1 MESAMKFHT
10 EDQFQAWAV
19 KWFSETFPDE
29 RGMLFSIPN
38 GGERRDP
45 AHWVATGVIAGVADL
60 CLIYDWGTCVWIEM
74 KLPAG
79 VQSPAQRAW
88 EGKVKRRGHEYIIIR
103 TAEHFKQFIWSKMNI
118 GK

>member
-1 MESAMKFHT
+1 MNFST

-38 GGERRDP
+38 GGERRDG
-45 AHWVATGVIAGVADL
+45 WIMKATGVIAGVADL
-60 CLIYDWGTCVWIEM
+60 CLIYDWEKCVWIEM
-74 KLPAG
+74 KLPHG
-79 VQSPAQRAW
+79 VQSKAQKDW
-88 EGKVKRRGHEYIIIR
+88 EWKVKRRGHEYIIIR

-118 GK
+118 GR

>member
-1 MESAMKFHT
+1 MESAVKFYT

-38 GGERRDP
+38 GGERANP
-45 AHWVATGVIAGVADL
+45 GLMKATGVIAGVADL
-60 CLIYDWGTCVWIEM
+60 CLIYDWGTCVWIEL
-74 KLPAG
+74 KLPDG
-79 VQSPAQRAW
+79 VQSAVQKAW
-88 EGKVKRRGHEYIIIR
+88 EGKVKRRGHEYVIIR
-103 TAEHFKQFIWSKMNI
+103 TAEQFKQFIWSKMNI